1 VGFLSLHEKVLG
13 KIDEK
18 ETIEFFRE
26 LVKIPSINP
35 PGNEG
40 QVAEVI
46 IRKLENLGFELS
58 IFEAEKNRPNII
70 ATLKGSEGK
79 PTLLFNGHMD
89 VFPPGPGWHYDP
101 FGAEIVD
108 GKIYGRTV
116 DMKGGLA
123 SMIMA
128 AEAVCRSKVPLKGN
142 LVLSIVSEE
151 MTGGH
156 KGTGFLTAKGLL
168 KADMGVVCEPT
179 GSSIYIAHRGVLW
192 LEIST
197 IGKQAHAELRWGGI
211 NAISKMAKIIVA
223 IDNELPPI
231 LAKKKHWILPSPT
244 VNVGTIVGGT
254 KVNMVPALCKI
265 EVDRR
270 LIIGESFDEA
280 QAEIENIIN
289 KLKEKDKELKVEVKR
304 LPSVEPAEISP
315 NERIVQ
321 EIKKA
326 YKEVTGKEPKI
337 DGAGSYN
344 DAHFLINQANIP
356 TAIFGPH
363 GDPALSGVVDE
374 YVEIDKLIEA
384 TKTYAML
391 MVNVLC

>member
-1 VGFLSLHEKVLG
+1 MSPREKVLS

-18 ETIEFFRE
+18 ETVEFFRKI
-26 LVKIPSINP
+26 VRIPSVNP
-35 PGNEG
+35 PGNKG

-46 IRKLENLGFELS
+46 LKKLKNLGFELNT
-58 IFEAEKNRPNII
+58 FEAEKNRPNII
-70 ATLKGSEGK
+70 ATLKGSEKK

-128 AEAVCRSKVPLKGN
+128 AEAVCKSKVPLRGN
-142 LVLSIVSEE
+142 LVLNIVSEE

-168 KADMGVVCEPT
+168 KADMGIVCEPT
-179 GSSIYIAHRGVLW
+179 GDSVYIAHRGVLW
-192 LEIST
+192 VEIST
-197 IGKQAHAELRWGGI
+197 FGKQAHAELRWGGI
-211 NAISKMAKIIVA
+211 NAISKMAEVIVA
-223 IDNELPPI
+223 INKELPPI

-244 VNVGTIVGGT
+244 VNIGTIVGGT

-270 LIIGESFDEA
+270 LIIGESFDGA

-289 KLKEKDKELKVEVKR
+289 ELKEKDKELKVEVRR

-315 NERIVQ
+315 DERIVQ

-326 YKEVTGKEPKI
+326 YKEVTGREPKI
-337 DGAGSYN
+337 DGAGSYD
-344 DAHFLINQANIP
+344 DAHFLINQAKIP
-356 TAIFGPH
+356 TAIFGPY

-374 YVEIDKLIEA
+374 YVEIDKLIDA
-384 TKTYAML
+384 TRTYAAL
-391 MVNVLC
+391 MVNVLS